1 MASIKRENIALLN
14 DKLTVTLTQEDYL
27 KEYENSL
34 KKHAKTANI
43 PGFRKG
49 MVPAGLIKKMYG
61 QSVFTDE
68 ILKKVEKELNFYLSN
83 EQVEIFAQP
92 LPLDSQLANLD
103 FTQPG
108 QYDFTFEIGLKPSF
122 ELDTKKIKVKKY
134 KVDVTD
140 EMIQNEVERIQTR
153 NGKMTEPET
162 ATSEEN
168 ILNVT
173 FTESDKD
180 GNAIEDGIEKDNSL
194 LIKYFAAATRKK
206 LIGAKKDDTHTIQ
219 LKKAFEEKELEV
231 IVGDLGITKEEAD
244 KYFTL
249 LVTKVGFVEKSE
261 LDETLFKASYPNQ
274 AIATEAEFRAAIK
287 LDIEGYYEQQAKNQ
301 IHDQIY
307 HHLIDET
314 KMEFPVAFL
323 KRWLQQG
330 GEKTRTAEEAEKEYP
345 VFQDQLKWT
354 LISGQLITERKIE
367 VVAEDLKNFAKQQ
380 LLSYMGGQLGAM
392 GDNDQWLED
401 YAMRMMQD
409 KKFVE
414 DSYHRISADKLF
426 NTIEGEV
433 SAKDE
438 AITAEKFAD
447 MLKHHHH

>member
-27 KEYENSL
+27 KEFETSL

-49 MVPAGLIKKMYG
+49 MVPSGLIKKMYG

>member
-180 GNAIEDGIEKDNSL
+180 GNAIEGGIQKDNSL

>member
-27 KEYENSL
+27 KEYETSL

-108 QYDFTFEIGLKPSF
+108 QYNFTFEIGLKPAF

-168 ILNVT
+168 ILNVN

-180 GNAIEDGIEKDNSL
+180 GNAIEGGIQKDNSL

-206 LIGAKKDDTHTIQ
+206 FIGAKKDDTHTIQ

-231 IVGDLGITKEEAD
+231 IVGDLGITKEEVD

-249 LVTKVGFVEKSE
+249 LVTKVGFVEKSA

-401 YAMRMMQD
+401 YALRMMQD